1 MQPTIALMPTEIRN
15 VQSLNLDVHW
25 LNVRSTYVCSACW
38 PACSLTL
45 FFSILHQFYRMLV
58 VIALTSLNVFPSLLS
73 ALHAELENFNKMKV
87 FICLSTVMTWARSK
101 PLDPVSYLGQ

>member
-1 MQPTIALMPTEIRN
+1 
-15 VQSLNLDVHW
+15 
-25 LNVRSTYVCSACW
+25 
-38 PACSLTL
+38 
-45 FFSILHQFYRMLV
+45 MLV
-58 VIALTSLNVFPSLLS
+58 VVALTYLNVSPSLLS

>member
-1 MQPTIALMPTEIRN
+1 M
-15 VQSLNLDVHW
+15 QSLNLGVHW

-38 PACSLTL
+38 PACALTL
-45 FFSILHQFYRMLV
+45 FFSIFHKFRMLV
-58 VIALTSLNVFPSLLS
+58 VVALTYLNVSPSLLS